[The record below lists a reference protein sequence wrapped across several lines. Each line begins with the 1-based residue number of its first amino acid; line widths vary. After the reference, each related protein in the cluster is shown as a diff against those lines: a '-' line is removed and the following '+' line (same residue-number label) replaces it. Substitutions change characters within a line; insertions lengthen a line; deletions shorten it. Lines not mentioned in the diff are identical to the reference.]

1 MKSDRH
7 KARPASVKPQFV
19 VSEEELRLID
29 LALEEDRGAGD
40 WTTRWVVPARTRGHA
55 RIVAKADG
63 VIAGLAI
70 ACTVFSRLD
79 LRVEITSTV
88 SDGTVV
94 RDGDVVCTIRGPAR
108 TILTGERTALN
119 FMQRLSGIATQT
131 RKFVDA
137 VAGTEAKILDTRK
150 TTPGWRSLEK
160 AAVKAGGGE
169 NHRFGLFD
177 MVLIKE
183 NHIQIAGGVAEAVK
197 RVRDSNTKSLRVE
210 VEVRNKEELRAALD
224 AGCDIILLDNMDV
237 QAIREA
243 VRVIKQRAPQIQ
255 TEASGNMTIERVR
268 AVAETGVDFI
278 SVGALTHSVTAL
290 DLSLLMQTKADH

>member
-19 VSEEELRLID
+19 VSEDELRLID

-55 RIVAKADG
+55 RIIAKADG

-88 SDGTVV
+88 SDGAVV
-94 RDGDVVCTIRGPAR
+94 HDGDVVCTIRGPAR

-210 VEVRNKEELRAALD
+210 VEVRNKEELRAAVD

-278 SVGALTHSVTAL
+278 SVGALTHSITAL
-290 DLSLLMQTKADH
+290 DLSLLLQTKADH

>member
-19 VSEEELRLID
+19 VSEDELRLID

-55 RIVAKADG
+55 RIIAKADG

-88 SDGTVV
+88 SDGAVV
-94 RDGDVVCTIRGPAR
+94 HDGDVVCTIRGPAR

-210 VEVRNKEELRAALD
+210 VEVRNKEELHAAVD

-278 SVGALTHSVTAL
+278 SVGALTHSITAL
-290 DLSLLMQTKADH
+290 DLSLLLQTKADH